1 MPQPNKQ
8 TPARHI
14 AVLSQPGEHFFG
26 YKHPKSYRIIHT
38 LSEYQPKIQNS
49 TLHPSGGTHHSVLFE
64 LGHPRQSFESS
75 SQLTPRMLRE
85 LRQVVYSA
93 RKNSG
98 TIHLFGVLDTESPH
112 GSYRLLESIVR
123 FLIPSLTPLTIH
135 AGLWSPTPRE
145 FKHAY
150 NELRSLTKRDAVKL
164 GSIFPLHILKSKTQ
178 TASYIDDLHKAD
190 AEPRPLTFPLT
201 QPVIFRTSVMPED
214 VLLVPLSPS
223 HELFN
228 LDESLQEHFPFHE
241 RITLTHDY
249 PSDPA
254 LQKTLDKSKHVFVL
268 ANRPSY
274 VDAYFGSEIRHPY
287 FETIFVHSPNIL
299 LEMLIS
305 PHFGYA
311 TPPYRTVVFIDEARG
326 DEFDW
331 LLASYIR
338 KIMTEPF
345 LFQIIRPDHLQSVNT
360 YSNSLS
366 SKLTVNYEDLYW
378 YGQ

>member
-1 MPQPNKQ
+1 MPHRNNQ
-8 TPARHI
+8 TPATHI
-14 AVLSQPGEHFFG
+14 AVLSQPGEHRFG
-26 YKHPKSYRIIHT
+26 YKHPKSYRIIR
-38 LSEYQPKIQNS
+38 SWPEYKPKIQKS
-49 TLHPSGGTHHSVLFE
+49 TLHPSGGTHQSVLFE
-64 LGHPRQSFESS
+64 LGHPRQQFESS
-75 SQLTPRMLRE
+75 SKLTPRMLRE
-85 LRQVVYSA
+85 LRQSVYSA

-123 FLIPSLTPLTIH
+123 FLIPGLSPLTIH

-164 GSIFPLHILKSKTQ
+164 GSIFPLQILKNKKQ
-178 TASYIDDLHKAD
+178 TASFIDGLHNSD

-201 QPVIFRTSVMPED
+201 QPVVFSTSILPED

-241 RITLTHDY
+241 RITLTHNY

-254 LQKTLDKSKHVFVL
+254 LQQTLDKSKHVFAL
-268 ANRPSY
+268 SNRPSY
-274 VDAYFGSEIRHPY
+274 VDAYFGSEIHHPY
-287 FETIFVHSPNIL
+287 FETMFVHSPNIL

-311 TPPYRTVVFIDEARG
+311 TPPYRTVVFIEEAKG
-326 DEFDW
+326 EEFDW
-331 LLASYIR
+331 LLASYLR
-338 KIMTEPF
+338 KIMTQSF
-345 LFQIIRPDHLQSVNT
+345 LFQIIRPDHLQRVNI

-366 SKLTVNYEDLYW
+366 SKPTTNYEDLYW